1 MLAANWKFRPRFYPH
16 FDHVISSKDE
26 ALSIIQAFQTTGR
39 HSFLPFLE
47 SPLKLRRFS
56 KYLEKMREIEDG
68 KDVSAFEVNKPR
80 PIKYAAHSDSQ
91 IFSYYRAVLAAEYE
105 ERLTALDLTEYPI
118 AYRKIPVSP
127 GSKNGKCNIHFAKE
141 AFDEVV
147 HRGSCVAITLDI
159 SGFFESLDHSFLRR
173 KWAEV
178 MGFTEMPKDH
188 GAVFEAITKYS
199 LVDKDACYENL
210 GLITWDGTKRKFLQ
224 CPFFIFKKKK
234 MLCDKNEYRDKII
247 GKGLVKKNSYQGRTV
262 PQGIPQGS
270 PISDVLANIYMLDFD
285 SEMVALA
292 KRHGAYYR
300 RYSDDILWICAP
312 EFADSLQAGC
322 QESLSR
328 QGDSTLAIN
337 KKKTTET
344 HFSKDI
350 NGKLTFSGDA
360 FSYLGFSFDG
370 SRAIYRD
377 KTISS
382 YQRDAVFSIKSFVRR
397 AQEKGIGN
405 PRRNV
410 KGNGLPL
417 KSNLN
422 VSQIYHKV
430 GFPNKTYN
438 ARQREVDERADGNFM
453 TYHLRAMKIFNSIPN
468 AVYRLSDM
476 QLKEYKAFI
485 RANILKEARRY
496 DPQFSI

>member
-1 MLAANWKFRPRFYPH
+1 MLAGNWKFRPRFYPH

-26 ALSIIQAFQTTGR
+26 ALSIIQAFQATGR

-47 SPLKLRRFS
+47 SPLELRRFS
-56 KYLEKMREIEDG
+56 KYLEKLREIEEG

-105 ERLTALDLTEYPI
+105 KRLTALDLTEYPI

-127 GSKNGKCNIHFAKE
+127 GDKNGKCNIHFAKE

-147 HRGSCVAITLDI
+147 RRGSCVAITLDI
-159 SGFFESLDHSFLRR
+159 SGFFESLDHSFLKG

-188 GAVFEAITKYS
+188 GAVFEAITNYS

-210 GLITWDGTKRKFLQ
+210 GLITWNGTKKKFLQ

-234 MLCDKNEYRDKII
+234 MLCNKNEYREKII
-247 GKGLVKKNSYQGRTV
+247 GKGLVKKNNYQGKAV

-285 SEMVALA
+285 AEMVALA

-300 RYSDDILWICAP
+300 RYSDDILWICPP
-312 EFADSLQAGC
+312 ESADLLKTRC
-322 QESLSR
+322 QEALSQ
-328 QGDSTLAIN
+328 QGSSTLAIN
-337 KKKTTET
+337 DKKTTKT
-344 HFSKDI
+344 HFAREVD
-350 NGKLTFSGDA
+350 GKLTFSGDA

-370 SRAIYRD
+370 NQALYRD
-377 KTISS
+377 KTIGS
-382 YQRDAVFSIKSFVRR
+382 YQRDAVFSIQSFVRR
-397 AQEKGIGN
+397 AREKGDGC
-405 PRRNV
+405 PKRNV

-430 GFPNKTYN
+430 GFPNKIYI
-438 ARQREVDERADGNFM
+438 ARQREADERAEGNFM
-453 TYHLRAMKIFNSIPN
+453 TYHLRAMKIFNADPN
-468 AVYRLSDM
+468 AVYRLSDR

-485 RANILKEARRY
+485 RTRILDEAKRY
-496 DPQFSI
+496 DPNFSL